1 MNIQFITGFI
11 AILATALMSSPC
23 LADPP
28 NKDDWEARKDFQEHQ
43 REAQKKYQEM
53 QREERKHQEE
63 MEREE
68 RKHWEEMERETR
80 KHQEEMRREERKD
93 HKEMKKEYKKEHPGD
108 YDSDHDHYDRD
119 TRSDNRYWGGY
130 DTRYSSRYGAD
141 TYGIGQGRCNRPQ
154 SAYNSGPNMGNAIGS
169 AIGTMVGGGNSMMG
183 DIAGAMVNQMLGNQI
198 GQSMDDGDRFC
209 FSQSL
214 EYGYDQRPIDW
225 NNGTNQYRIVPLRSF
240 QNPDGNWCREFSYQ
254 LTQSGR
260 LLDGSTR
267 TACRISDGSWQ

>member
-1 MNIQFITGFI
+1 MNIQFITGFKV
-11 AILATALMSSPC
+11 ILATALMSSTC
-23 LADPP
+23 LADPT
-28 NKDDWEARKDFQEHQ
+28 NKEDWEARKDFQEHQ
-43 REAQKKYQEM
+43 REAQKKHQEM

-68 RKHWEEMERETR
+68 HKHWEEMERESR
-80 KHQEEMRREERKD
+80 KHQEEMRREERKH
-93 HKEMKKEYKKEHPGD
+93 HKEMKKEYKKEHHGD
-108 YDSDHDHYDRD
+108 YDRG

-141 TYGIGQGRCNRPQ
+141 TYGIDQGRCDRPQ
-154 SAYNSGPNMGNAIGS
+154 SAYHSGPNMGNAIGS
-169 AIGTMVGGGNSMMG
+169 AIGTMVGDGNPMMG
-183 DIAGAMVNQMLGNQI
+183 AIAGAMVNQMLGNQI

-225 NNGTNQYRIVPLRSF
+225 NNGANQYRIVPLRSF
-240 QNPDGNWCREFSYQ
+240 QNPAGNWCREFSYQ

-267 TACRISDGSWQ
+267 TACRMSDGNWQ